1 MSHVSFAELGLPS
14 ELVDVLS
21 RKLITEPF
29 DIQALAIPDAL
40 VGKDILGRAPTGSG
54 TTLAF
59 GLPMLARLEKGSKK
73 QPRGLILSPTRELA
87 EQICRELEPLAAA
100 MDRNVLAVYG
110 GTGLDRQIK
119 ALRRGVD
126 VLVACPGRLLDLIQQ
141 RAVQLDEVDI
151 VVVDEADR
159 MADMGFLPDVRKLLD
174 QTSDVRQT
182 VLFSATLDGD
192 VKVLT
197 DKYQEDPVIHEV
209 GEAEPDLSTMQ
220 HRFIKVQKSDR
231 IWLSADVIADAGP
244 TVVFCRTR
252 HGVDRLA
259 RQLKA
264 EGIKAGYIHGGRSQ
278 SQRDRALKVFV
289 DGKVDALVATDVA
302 ARGIHVDGVACVIH
316 YDPPAEIKD
325 YVHRSGR
332 TARAGAAGVVVS
344 FLDGPQVKESQK
356 MQRKL
361 GLDAELEGLPERQ
374 PRSSRPQVVEDRRE
388 QAPAKSKRRSGPS
401 DKRSDNKRSD
411 SKRADSKRSDKK
423 RTDSK
428 RSDSKRSDSR
438 HSDDDKRPRN
448 RKRSDDR
455 TGSRSEGGERKHRS
469 GSGQSSERSSK
480 RSDSRGDSRSESRS
494 DSRSGSGSRSGS
506 KLTSR
511 RGAGPKPAGGKSSS
525 SGKPQRS
532 KPTGAKPAGGK
543 TGGSKATGGKPSG
556 GRDADA
562 KPSKPRSRSASAG
575 KGSGSDAP
583 GGRKKNKS
591 SGPTAG
597 KAVAKPPKSKRS
609 GKPRPKN
616 RKNKPKT
623 TGRR

>member
-1 MSHVSFAELGLPS
+1 MSQVSFAELGLPS

-54 TTLAF
+54 KTLAF
-59 GLPMLARLEKGSKK
+59 GLPMLTRLEKGTKK
-73 QPRGLILSPTRELA
+73 HPRGLILSPTRELA

-126 VLVACPGRLLDLIQQ
+126 VLVACPGRLLDLIEQ

-182 VLFSATLDGD
+182 VLFSATLDRD
-192 VKVLT
+192 VQVLT

-231 IWLSADVIADAGP
+231 IWLSADVIAEAGP

-361 GLDAELEGLPERQ
+361 GLEAELEGLPERQ

-401 DKRSDNKRSD
+401 DKRSDKRSD
-411 SKRADSKRSDKK
+411 SKRTDTKRSDSKRTDSK

-428 RSDSKRSDSR
+428 RSDSRR
-438 HSDDDKRPRN
+438 SDDDKRPRN

-455 TGSRSEGGERKHRS
+455 AGSRSEGGERKHRS
-469 GSGQSSERSSK
+469 GSSQSSERSSK

-494 DSRSGSGSRSGS
+494 DSRSASSSRSGS
-506 KLTSR
+506 KPASR
-511 RGAGPKPAGGKSSS
+511 RGAGPKPAGGKS
-525 SGKPQRS
+525 
-532 KPTGAKPAGGK
+532 GGP
-543 TGGSKATGGKPSG
+543 KATGGKPSG
-556 GRDADA
+556 GRNADG
-562 KPSKPRSRSASAG
+562 KPSKSRSRSASASASAG
-575 KGSGSDAP
+575 KGSGSDGP

-597 KAVAKPPKSKRS
+597 KAVAKAPKSKRS

-616 RKNKPKT
+616 RKNKPKS